1 MKKHLKNI
9 LSKPIKLIFI
19 FMNIT
24 EKKYKLTKMGVNTY
38 YLELRFILR
47 NIFQPQKLMK
57 KVILTEILFLRRKE
71 KKHQKKK
78 LVVNLLE
85 LITSKEGY
93 DADYDV
99 SRIETFINNF
109 KNIQLKKSEK
119 KSNK

>member
-1 MKKHLKNI
+1 
-9 LSKPIKLIFI
+9 
-19 FMNIT
+19 
-24 EKKYKLTKMGVNTY
+24 MGVNTY

>member
-19 FMNIT
+19 FMNIM